1 MKNQTINTVFKE
13 LTLLI
18 KEIFKKTWFILLISL
33 FIFVLILHLLES
45 ISCNIFPGSTDAWIT
60 FCATIFGSFISVVF
74 TIFVMLYTF
83 RNEENKR
90 LTENLPRIVPSNT
103 TYSDFRFIEDG
114 LPTND
119 LNYFKNNLY
128 INIYNLG
135 KTGIFDIKGSVQ
147 VLNDGN
153 NQFLE
158 LEVDDN
164 YIKINNKYSD
174 PSMYINDNYFRF
186 NNKLDLPKQK
196 QNILPSGQTIK
207 IELPHEVTLFL
218 YIVHRAIQ
226 ENSTERIVFTPKI
239 KVNLEY
245 KNYKNISDEIEFIV
259 DFNSISIH
267 STPQHDNSYSYCL
280 NGVATIDNQ

>member
-1 MKNQTINTVFKE
+1 MKNRTINTVFKE
-13 LTLLI
+13 LTRLI
-18 KEIFKKTWFILLISL
+18 KEIFKKTWYILLIGLS
-33 FIFVLILHLLES
+33 IFVLTLHLLEF

-90 LTENLPRIVPSNT
+90 LTENLPRIVSSNT
-103 TYSDFRFIEDG
+103 TYSDFQFIEDG

-119 LNYFKNNLY
+119 LKYFKNNLY
-128 INIYNLG
+128 INVYNLG

-153 NQFLE
+153 NPFLDLKVE
-158 LEVDDN
+158 DN
-164 YIKINNKYSD
+164 YIKINNKYAN
-174 PSMYINDNYFRF
+174 PSIETNNNYFKF

-218 YIVHRAIQ
+218 YIVDCAIRA
-226 ENSTERIVFTPKI
+226 NSDKRIVFTPKI

-245 KNYKNISDEIEFIV
+245 KNYKNISDEIKFIV
-259 DFNSISIH
+259 DFNSISIS
-267 STPQHDNSYSYCL
+267 STHNHDNSYSYRL
-280 NGVATIDNQ
+280 NGVATIDSQ

>member
-13 LTLLI
+13 LTRLI
-18 KEIFKKTWFILLISL
+18 KEIFKKTWYILLIGLS
-33 FIFVLILHLLES
+33 IFVLTLHLLEF

-103 TYSDFRFIEDG
+103 TYSDFQFIEDG

-119 LNYFKNNLY
+119 LKYFKNNLY
-128 INIYNLG
+128 INVYNLG

-153 NQFLE
+153 NPFLDLKVE
-158 LEVDDN
+158 DN

-174 PSMYINDNYFRF
+174 PSMEISNNYFRF

-218 YIVHRAIQ
+218 YIVDYAIKA
-226 ENSTERIVFTPKI
+226 NSNKRIVFTPKI

-259 DFNSISIH
+259 DFNSISIS
-267 STPQHDNSYSYCL
+267 STHNHGNSYAYRL
-280 NGVATIDNQ
+280 NGVATIDSQ